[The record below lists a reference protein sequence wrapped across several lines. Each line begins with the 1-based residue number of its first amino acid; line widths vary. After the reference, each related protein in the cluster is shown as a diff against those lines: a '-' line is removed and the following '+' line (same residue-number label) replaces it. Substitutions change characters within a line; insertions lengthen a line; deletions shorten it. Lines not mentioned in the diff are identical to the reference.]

1 VTRGVGPRLI
11 PLSTLIVG
19 TALAA
24 LIAIV
29 GIFAFNAYIAALG
42 RDSDTLLD
50 EALTALA
57 KNVDHRDA
65 NVAAHVVAP
74 LLFRPALLIV
84 FTDDDHRVTVFRRN
98 GEPRRAPP
106 MIAVRARNDRSG
118 EPQAAGVFARF
129 VLGSAA
135 ISGLQVH
142 RAHVGRIDIYVKDN
156 DVVMTD
162 DMHAYLP
169 VLLLALVVIA
179 FLAFV
184 SGRILNRQA
193 LRPLREVTTA
203 LERLAIGDFTP
214 RFVFTSSGGELGKLA
229 RAYNGAVAAVES
241 AFGERDRANA
251 SMRQFI
257 ADAGHQLRT
266 PLTVI
271 RGFIAILRANERG
284 APEEREHGLQVM
296 NQQSLLMGALIENL
310 ILLDRWEHDGTVE
323 ERSPVDVARLVEDI
337 VAALADAHR
346 ERTVRFRAEASA
358 SGGTALVRIDP
369 RELMYATTNV
379 VDNALKYTTGEVD
392 VCVSADAQIVRIS
405 IADEGPGM
413 SEEIAQHAFDR
424 FSRGERRD
432 VEGSGLGLAIAQRAV
447 HRAGGVI
454 DLSTSVTGGSRILI
468 ALPRQ

>member
-1 VTRGVGPRLI
+1 MGPRLI

-19 TALAA
+19 AALAA

-29 GIFAFNAYIAALG
+29 GIFAFNAYVAALG
-42 RDSDTLLD
+42 HDSDTLLD
-50 EALTALA
+50 EALSALT
-57 KNVDHRDA
+57 KNVDHGDA
-65 NVAAHVVAP
+65 QVAAHIAAP

-84 FTDDDHRVTVFRRN
+84 FTDDDHRVTVFRRH

-118 EPQAAGVFARF
+118 EPQASGVFARF

-135 ISGLQVH
+135 ISGLQAH

-156 DVVMTD
+156 DVVVVD
-162 DMHAYLP
+162 DMRAYLP
-169 VLLLALVVIA
+169 VLFLALLVIVL
-179 FLAFV
+179 LAFV

-193 LRPLREVTTA
+193 LRPLREVTIA

-229 RAYNGAVAAVES
+229 RVYNGAVAAVES
-241 AFGERDRANA
+241 AFAERDRANA

-284 APEEREHGLQVM
+284 AFEEREHGLQIM

-310 ILLDRWEHDGTVE
+310 ILLDRWEHDGTSE
-323 ERSPVDVARLVEDI
+323 TRSPMDVARLVEDI

-346 ERTVRFRAEASA
+346 ERTVRFSA
-358 SGGTALVRIDP
+358 QIPTGGTALVRIDP
-369 RELMYATTNV
+369 RELTYATTNV
-379 VDNALKYTTGEVD
+379 VDNALKYTAGEVD
-392 VCVSADAQIVRIS
+392 VRVSADAETVRIS

-413 SEEIAQHAFDR
+413 NEEIARHAFDR
-424 FSRGERRD
+424 FYRGERRD

-447 HRAGGVI
+447 QRAGGTI
-454 DLSTSVTGGSRILI
+454 ELTTSVTGGSRILI
-468 ALPRQ
+468 VLPRQQ